1 LESQASVRSTTR
13 LRGLLTVQRNTLSR
27 SKTDLNI
34 DTDPSFA
41 APSVESGP
49 LQLTVCVE
57 RCP

>member
-1 LESQASVRSTTR
+1 MADREPDAGAGDAQVQ
-13 LRGLLTVQRNTLSR
+13 LTVQRNAPSR
-27 SKTDLNI
+27 SKADLNI
-34 DTDPSFA
+34 ETDPSFA